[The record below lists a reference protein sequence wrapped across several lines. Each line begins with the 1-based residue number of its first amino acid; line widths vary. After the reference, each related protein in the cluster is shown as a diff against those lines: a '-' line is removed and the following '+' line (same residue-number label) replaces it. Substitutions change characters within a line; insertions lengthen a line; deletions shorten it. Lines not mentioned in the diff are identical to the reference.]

1 MRGRQTTNLL
11 LQAGAE
17 AVKGKPAS
25 VPGLAPLRAI
35 KELHRQAA
43 DELGVDEAAHTQVE
57 ALLGELQ
64 QLLIGI
70 TIMQARPAL
79 LKMTAEL
86 PWAQYFLPL
95 HLWRANLGRSGPAGQ
110 PAHGFCH
117 DTGALRQLKARWPS
131 CTTALP

>member
-70 TIMQARPAL
+70 AIMQARLAP

-86 PWAQYFLPL
+86 PWKDPDFSAVPPFEVY
-95 HLWRANLGRSGPAGQ
+95 
-110 PAHGFCH
+110 
-117 DTGALRQLKARWPS
+117 LRQTRRCWAS
-131 CTTALP
+131 CTWVLP

>member
-70 TIMQARPAL
+70 AIMQARLAP

-86 PWAQYFLPL
+86 PWEDHVFSAVPPFV
-95 HLWRANLGRSGPAGQ
+95 LG
-110 PAHGFCH
+110 H
-117 DTGALRQLKARWPS
+117 LRQIRRCWAS
-131 CTTALP
+131 CAWVLP